1 MEIKKVIADKYYK
14 ENYIQIDGI
23 VYSFS
28 SALSKFFNNDKTLVN
43 EWNNK
48 DFVNISYNKM
58 ASKEELIKIVNKE
71 RNAIFKNL
79 KIKEIK
85 NNEEKIITLVK
96 YIVENITYHEPT
108 MEELKFD
115 LSKHSIT
122 KIEERELNT
131 NFMVQSIYKVL
142 KENKGVCSHISYA
155 FNFLLNELNIPSKV
169 LHITYEENGEKAFH
183 ALNIFKLNKENIF
196 IDLTEI
202 YFVYHNL
209 KKSSHSKDKQ
219 MLLLDN
225 HIRTLGF
232 IKSEEEF
239 DTRYKNAELVSVD
252 YSVEKPVFTSE
263 ILVPKTKEMEKGL

>member
-1 MEIKKVIADKYYK
+1 MEIKKVITDKYYK

-28 SALSKFFNNDKTLVN
+28 SALSKFFNNDETLIKEQN
-43 EWNNK
+43 HK
-48 DFVNISYNKM
+48 DFININYSKM
-58 ASKEELIKIVNKE
+58 ASKEQLIKTVNEE
-71 RNAIFKNL
+71 RNVIFENL

-85 NNEEKIITLVK
+85 NTKEKIIALVK
-96 YIVENITYHEPT
+96 YIIENITYHEPT
-108 MEELKFD
+108 MEELKFSV
-115 LSKHSIT
+115 SKYGIS
-122 KIEERELNT
+122 KEEERELNT

-169 LHITYEENGEKAFH
+169 LHITYDENGEKTSH

-202 YFVYHNL
+202 YFVHHNL
-209 KKSSHSKDKQ
+209 QKSSHSKDKQ
-219 MLLLDN
+219 ILLLDN

-232 IKSEEEF
+232 IKTEEEF
-239 DTRYKNAELVSVD
+239 DRRYKNAELVSVD
-252 YSVEKPVFTSE
+252 YSIEKPVFTSE
-263 ILVPKTKEMEKGL
+263 ILTPKMYEIEGEM